1 MVYNRVVKKT
11 VKKLLPARY
20 NPFHWR
26 KAAYRDAHGLRNR
39 AWLFDT
45 AERLYVQKKSHWD
58 FLLLYIDLRGFREIN
73 NQFSHTAGNEVLK
86 KFYEL
91 LEKKF
96 RTNLPAASFKIQRN
110 VPEKDIVVVRE
121 GGDEFIVFLPLGI
134 CDEVGRKIAI
144 YAVNKRL
151 EDLHISYKGVEVT
164 ARIAMVVSTSD
175 KPFDSFLDFFIK
187 ADKKLTQLHKS
198 EK

>member
-1 MVYNRVVKKT
+1 
-11 VKKLLPARY
+11 
-20 NPFHWR
+20 
-26 KAAYRDAHGLRNR
+26 
-39 AWLFDT
+39 
-45 AERLYVQKKSHWD
+45 
-58 FLLLYIDLRGFREIN
+58 
-73 NQFSHTAGNEVLK
+73 
-86 KFYEL
+86 
-91 LEKKF
+91 
-96 RTNLPAASFKIQRN
+96 
-110 VPEKDIVVVRE
+110 
-121 GGDEFIVFLPLGI
+121 VFLPLGI